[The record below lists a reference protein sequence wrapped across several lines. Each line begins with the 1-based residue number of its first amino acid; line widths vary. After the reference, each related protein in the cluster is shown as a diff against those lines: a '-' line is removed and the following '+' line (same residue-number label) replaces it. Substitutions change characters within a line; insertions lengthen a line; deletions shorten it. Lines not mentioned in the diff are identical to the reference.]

1 LLADVCSPE
10 LATVR
15 NGYLLAA
22 DLINP
27 KAFSEVLEARFE
39 AIRVGVHDDLEAVLG
54 YNWDGAVPSPPRISQ
69 VFTST
74 VAGGGYGDATG
85 GVLAVCRQLLR
96 AAYLGTLLAATGL
109 GRGRVVLTLIGGG
122 VFRNPLALIWESIN
136 WALAE
141 VEPVLSRDLDV
152 VVNGRN
158 LGSQLDQGILVSAA
172 RQRGGALL
180 AWPRTGPVRIHR

>member
-1 LLADVCSPE
+1 
-10 LATVR
+10 
-15 NGYLLAA
+15 
-22 DLINP
+22 
-27 KAFSEVLEARFE
+27 
-39 AIRVGVHDDLEAVLG
+39 VLG
-54 YNWDGAVPSPPRISQ
+54 YDWDGAVPNPPRISQ

-74 VAGGGYGDATG
+74 IAGGGYGDATG
-85 GVLAVCRQLLR
+85 AILDVCRQLLR
-96 AAYLGTLLAATGL
+96 AAYLGTLLATAGL

-122 VFRNPLALIWESIN
+122 VFGNPLPLIWESIN

-158 LGSQLDQGILVSAA
+158 LGSQLDQWILASAA
-172 RQRGGALL
+172 RQRGGVLL